1 MMEVMQINTNDT
13 INSKA
18 DLLADRV
25 HAFRKSGLSR
35 KDWCR
40 QNDVPQST
48 LGYWIRKTQLE
59 SHMANASPDLLFAK
73 IPSEQEF
80 CFNTDAGNPPVVIHF
95 PDDIRIEVGADCPAR
110 LIAALLQALK
120 NHA

>member
-1 MMEVMQINTNDT
+1 MQINTNDT

-59 SHMANASPDLLFAK
+59 PHMTDTSPDPLFAK
-73 IPSEQEF
+73 LPSEQEF
-80 CFNTDAGNPPVVIHF
+80 CFNISA
-95 PDDIRIEVGADCPAR
+95 
-110 LIAALLQALK
+110 K
-120 NHA
+120 